1 MTESTTSTKWIVS
14 GLVLGGVVVI
24 CLILLVASLR
34 DGDSTSTVEPSSS
47 VAPTSSSSSIP
58 ATTAEPGPGTSEP
71 DDVVVE
77 RQQLRVGDL
86 DRSAVVIAP
95 AEVPEGAAMPAVVA
109 LHGLGVDAQAMSR
122 TAAWREAV
130 ARDGFVA
137 VFPQGLDNSWNMGPC
152 CPPANL
158 RGIDDRAFLDAVFAS
173 LRDRP
178 DVDPQ
183 RLFLTGFSN
192 GALMVYSYACE
203 HSAELAAIAPMAG
216 SNVTGCAP
224 AAPLSLLHQ
233 HGDADLVVPFG
244 GGLALG
250 SLVSAAAFPPVTGS
264 VAAWAEADGCSPVPE
279 VRTGPDV
286 ERTVWTGCADGTRV
300 ELVRV
305 PGKGHDWLRRGGYEP
320 LDEMLA
326 FFGIT

>member
-1 MTESTTSTKWIVS
+1 MPESTTSTKWIVS

-34 DGDSTSTVEPSSS
+34 DGGSTDTVEPTTTA
-47 VAPTSSSSSIP
+47 APTSSSSVPSSVPDP
-58 ATTAEPGPGTSEP
+58 APTTSEP

-77 RQQLRVGDL
+77 RVQLRVGNL
-86 DRSAVVIAP
+86 DRAAIVIEP
-95 AEVPEGAAMPAVVA
+95 AEVPAGEAMPAVVA

-173 LRDRP
+173 LRSRP

-203 HSAELAAIAPMAG
+203 RSEELAAIAPMSG
-216 SNVTGCAP
+216 SNVTGCEP
-224 AAPLSLLHQ
+224 ATPLSLLHQ
-233 HGDADLVVPFG
+233 HGDVDLVVPFG
-244 GGLALG
+244 GGIALG
-250 SLVSAAAFPPVTGS
+250 SLVSSAPFPPVTGS
-264 VAAWAEADGCSPVPE
+264 VAAWAQADGCSPEPE
-279 VRTGPDV
+279 VRTDADV
-286 ERTVWTGCADGTRV
+286 ERTEWTGCADGTRV

-305 PGKGHDWLRRGGYEP
+305 PGKGHEWPRRGAYQP

-326 FFGIT
+326 FFGIS